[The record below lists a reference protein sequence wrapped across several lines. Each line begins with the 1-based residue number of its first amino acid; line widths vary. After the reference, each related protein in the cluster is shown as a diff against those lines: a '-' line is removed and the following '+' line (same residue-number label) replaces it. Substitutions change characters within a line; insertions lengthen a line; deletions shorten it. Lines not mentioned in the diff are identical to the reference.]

1 MQQTASWL
9 QRVAALFID
18 WIACTLVVMFIL
30 GADGFS
36 ENQASGF
43 YVLLAFVLETAF
55 FTGLMGGSF
64 GKLLVRLR
72 TVRADGKGYPTLLRA
87 LVRQVMVALLIP
99 PLVFR
104 PDGRGLHD
112 MAAGTV
118 TVRLKNIATNL
129 GARG

>member
-1 MQQTASWL
+1 
-9 QRVAALFID
+9 
-18 WIACTLVVMFIL
+18 MFIL
-30 GADGFS
+30 GADEFG
-36 ENQASGF
+36 ENHASSF
-43 YVLLAFVLETAF
+43 YVLLASGLETAF

-72 TVRADGKGYPTLLRA
+72 TVRADGKGYPTLLHA

-118 TVRLKNIATNL
+118 TVRLKDIATNL

>member
-1 MQQTASWL
+1 
-9 QRVAALFID
+9 
-18 WIACTLVVMFIL
+18 MFIL

-72 TVRADGKGYPTLLRA
+72 TVRADGKGYPTLLHA
-87 LVRQVMVALLIP
+87 LVRQVMVALRSEEHTSELQSLMRISYA
-99 PLVFR
+99 VFCLTKTKER
-104 PDGRGLHD
+104 KQHNH
-112 MAAGTV
+112 T
-118 TVRLKNIATNL
+118 
-129 GARG
+129 